1 MPPTKVTLTGGVFQ
15 DSEGNILANGYLEFQ
30 LSQDANIAG
39 VGNIAAGITVRVDLG
54 SDGSVKS
61 SPLQKVWGNDQM
73 LPANSYYRVTGYT
86 AAGQPAW
93 GPNNQQVNGDGTTF
107 DIGTWVPNQVI
118 SWTPPVSVPLLK
130 TNGVKNSRQDLLN
143 LAGTGVSESGGTVTI
158 TSGASISLE
167 SDGVPNSSQTVLNL
181 ESGDNITV
189 NDNGA
194 GAIGINMR
202 YPSTDENNNNAQS
215 DQVFAVGVPAS
226 IPSFEGGSMTNA
238 VWRNPPLPDPQFAQF
253 SIWNQNGGASTS
265 PYFAAS
271 AAWQNMDAI
280 GLWSGPTGF
289 TASQTSPD
297 SLMGYARKFL
307 LTSNAGHVQASGN
320 AWINL
325 HRDGQFE
332 ANILGEVGVNDY
344 RWYLGLQDAFADAS
358 IRDPLALSTA
368 GASSLMFFYN
378 KDVSANI
385 QFATTDGS
393 GGWSIADTG
402 IPFSTSGVTKVR
414 FTWSN
419 TTNLISFYING
430 AFVNT
435 VSLFGVDTPDGSR
448 NLCMCAAFGGT
459 GHGTGTGIRVG
470 MLYGQNQH

>member
-1 MPPTKVTLTGGVFQ
+1 MSTKVQLTGGHFQ
-15 DSEGNILANGYLEFQ
+15 DSLGNLLVNGYLEMV
-30 LSQDANIAG
+30 LSQDGKITG
-39 VGNIAAGITVRVDLG
+39 VGQIASGITIKIQLNGTGDVLA
-54 SDGSVKS
+54 
-61 SPLQKVWGNDQM
+61 SPAQSVWGNDQM
-73 LPANSYYRVTGYT
+73 SPVNSYYRVTGYT
-86 AAGQPAW
+86 ANGQAAW
-93 GPNNQQVNGDGTTF
+93 GPNNQQVIGSGGTF
-107 DIGTWVPNQVI
+107 DVGTWVPNQVF
-118 SWTPPVSVPLLK
+118 SWTPPPQPLLLE
-130 TNGVKNSRQDLLN
+130 TNGAPNSRQDLLN
-143 LAGTGVSESGGTVTI
+143 LAGTGVSESAGTVTI
-158 TSGASISLE
+158 SSGASISLE

-215 DQVFAVGVPAS
+215 DQVFAVGVPSS

-253 SIWNQNGGASTS
+253 SIWNQNGAASTS

-289 TASQTSPD
+289 TPSQTSPD
-297 SLMGYARKFL
+297 SLMGYARKLL

-358 IRDPLALSTA
+358 TRDPLALSTA

-402 IPFSTSGVTKVR
+402 VPFSTSGVTKVR

-419 TTNLISFYING
+419 TTNLISFFVNG
-430 AFVNT
+430 VFVNT
-435 VSLFGVDTPDGSR
+435 VTLFGVDTPDGSR
-448 NLCMCAAFGGT
+448 NLCMCCAFGGT